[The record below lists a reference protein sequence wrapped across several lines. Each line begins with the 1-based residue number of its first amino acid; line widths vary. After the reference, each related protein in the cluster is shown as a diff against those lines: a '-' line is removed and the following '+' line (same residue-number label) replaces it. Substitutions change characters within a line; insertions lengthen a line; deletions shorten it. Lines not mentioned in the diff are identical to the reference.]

1 MRALSW
7 LKDLYSSER
16 GNVLVVGAAVMPLLL
31 GSAAVAVDT
40 IQLSVWKRQLQRAA
54 DSGAIAGAYA
64 LGQRVDVHSAVDED
78 LAANSFPSLTQE
90 ETVTSGARLGFTRTV
105 RVQLNAAEQLPF
117 MSIFT
122 NRAARLT
129 ADATAALDENGT
141 YCMIALDDDSS
152 KPGIKVSGNSV
163 VDLKCGMKTNATGS
177 NTIDANGS
185 KTKIIAEPVASAGGL
200 DAGNFPEGTTLQP
213 NSQPQK
219 DPLSWL
225 PNPTVP
231 TGCNGGT
238 LNVPTGTTMTLSST
252 SICYKSYNIQG
263 TLNLTGTNVV
273 MTANGGDIS
282 VQGTLRGSSVTVVMT
297 SASGAAGDVKVT
309 SNDATLDLAAPTS
322 GAYSGLLFYRD
333 RRSGY
338 ADIKITGN
346 ASLKLSGA
354 LYFPTADLSIS
365 GNSASAF
372 QCLQMV
378 GMKLSFSG
386 GSASDNSCGDNDI
399 SNSFK
404 LTIVRLVA

>member
-7 LKDLYSSER
+7 LKDLCSSER

-64 LGQRVDVHSAVDED
+64 LGQRVDVHDAVDED
-78 LAANSFPSLTQE
+78 LAANSFPALKDDE
-90 ETVTSGARLGFTRTV
+90 VVTSGARLGFKRTV
-105 RVQLNAAEQLPF
+105 RVQLNAAQPLPF

-122 NRAARLT
+122 NRTTTLS
-129 ADATAALDENGT
+129 ADATAALDQSGT

-177 NTIDANGS
+177 NTIDTNGS
-185 KTKIIAEPVASAGGL
+185 KSKIIAEPVASAGGL
-200 DAGNFPEGTTLQP
+200 DPGNFPDGTTLQP

-219 DPLSWL
+219 DPLAWL
-225 PNPTVP
+225 PHPTVP
-231 TGCNGGT
+231 SGCNSGT
-238 LNVPTGTTMTLSST
+238 LTVPGGTTMNLSAT
-252 SICYKSYNIQG
+252 QICYAGYDIKG

-273 MTANGGDIS
+273 MTANGGDVS
-282 VQGTLRGSSVTVVMT
+282 VQGTLRAGSATVVMT
-297 SASGAAGDVKVT
+297 SASGAAGDVKIT
-309 SNDATLDLAAPTS
+309 SADARLEMTAPTS
-322 GAYSGLLFYRD
+322 GDYNGLLFYRD

-338 ADIKITGN
+338 VDIKITGN
-346 ASLKLSGA
+346 ATLKLSGA
-354 LYFPTADLSIS
+354 LYFPTADLSIA
-365 GNSASAF
+365 GNSDSTF
-372 QCLQMV
+372 ECLQMV

-399 SNSFK
+399 SDAVK
-404 LTIVRLVA
+404 LTVVRLIA